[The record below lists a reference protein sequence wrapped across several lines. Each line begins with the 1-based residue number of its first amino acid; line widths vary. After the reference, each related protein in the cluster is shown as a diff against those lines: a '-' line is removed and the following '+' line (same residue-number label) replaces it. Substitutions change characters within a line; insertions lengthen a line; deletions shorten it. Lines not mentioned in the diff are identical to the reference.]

1 MASRGNG
8 LKLGAD
14 GTKTHY
20 YIGHERRTHMNTIKL
35 LQKQWSLKSRNV
47 GYQMKF
53 GKVKTCKYIDSFQ
66 GFAKKKSIFSKQF
79 LLNGQ

>member
-35 LQKQWSLKSRNV
+35 LHNQWSLKSRNV

-53 GKVKTCKYIDSFQ
+53 SKVKTCKYIDSFQ
-66 GFAKKKSIFSKQF
+66 GFAKKNPKQF
-79 LLNGQ
+79 VLNGQ